1 MIFQALYS
9 DQFKSIAKNPT
20 NTRSSKIILP
30 THQAIANI
38 VKSNTVYNVISL
50 PDKEYNFTSDLGN
63 KKVDIAIVDDD
74 NQLRGAIMFKAIRRE
89 YNKNSNNYYE
99 NMKGESS
106 LFLDNNI
113 PVYQI
118 ICIPTLIQA
127 DIKHGKITYEVPTK
141 ESYLRYCNFIANHM
155 SYWDKLKLGVYYFD
169 VNYDDNF
176 ATAYSSKIVPGV
188 EPTITEGIINFTKEI
203 N

>member
-1 MIFQALYS
+1 MIFQSLYS
-9 DQFKSIAKNPT
+9 NQFKSIAKNPT

-38 VKSNTVYNVISL
+38 VKSNTAYNVISL

-118 ICIPTLIQA
+118 ICIPTLIQI
-127 DIKHGKITYEVPTK
+127 DIKHGKISYEVPTK
-141 ESYLRYCNFIANHM
+141 ESYSRYCNFIANHM

-169 VNYDDNF
+169 VNYDDDF
-176 ATAYSSKIVPGV
+176 TTVYSSKIVPGV